1 MNGIRIYV
9 VEAVLIF
16 PGTVILFEMRV
27 LGAETLLTGLL
38 VGLAFVLAVEHFPL
52 RQVVLVWLLW
62 T

>member
-1 MNGIRIYV
+1 MNGIRIDV

-16 PGTVILFEMRV
+16 AGTVILFEMRV
-27 LGAETLLTGLL
+27 LGAETLLI
-38 VGLAFVLAVEHFPL
+38 GLAFVLAVEHFPF